1 MITKKPWG
9 YFETFSINEKCT
21 VKLITLNS
29 GGRLSLQ
36 IHKRRDELWIALD
49 SGLIVEIGSKKKKA
63 RIGEKFH
70 IPKGTLHRASATR
83 KARILEISTGH
94 FDEND
99 IVRIEDDYGR
109 A

>member
-49 SGLIVEIGSKKKKA
+49 SGLIVEIGSKKRKPA
-63 RIGEKFH
+63 LEKNS
-70 IPKGTLHRASATR
+70 IYPKVLC
-83 KARILEISTGH
+83 TGH
-94 FDEND
+94 LLHTRHEFL
-99 IVRIEDDYGR
+99 RFLR
-109 A
+109 AISMKMI